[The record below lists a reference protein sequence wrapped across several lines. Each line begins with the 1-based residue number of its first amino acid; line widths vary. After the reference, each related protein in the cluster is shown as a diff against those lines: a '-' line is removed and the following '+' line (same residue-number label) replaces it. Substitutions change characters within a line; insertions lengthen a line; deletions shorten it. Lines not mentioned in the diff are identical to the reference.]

1 MKVRDIRNQFVKKY
15 KEQKFEID
23 KHGGKVIDLIC
34 AQFIADES
42 FIFGVPNEDYIKREL
57 NWYLS
62 QSLNVNDIENTPAI
76 WKQVADKDGFINSN
90 YGWCIFSKEN
100 GYQYD
105 NCLKELR
112 NQTSSRRGAMIYNR
126 PNMWEDYNKN
136 GRSDFMC
143 TYAVQ
148 FLIRDNI
155 LYSYILMRSNDS
167 WAGYRNDY
175 AWHKYVLNKLGDDL
189 NVKKRAMI
197 WNSGSLHLYEKQFYL
212 LDHYMKTGIASITQS
227 EYEKI
232 YGRKTPLQN

>member
-23 KHGGKVIDLIC
+23 KNGGKVIDLIC

-42 FIFGVPNEDYIKREL
+42 FIFGIPNENYIKREL

-62 QSLNVNDIENTPAI
+62 QSLNVNDIENTPTI

-90 YGWCIFSKEN
+90 YGWCIFSKDN

-105 NCLKELR
+105 NCLRELK

-155 LYSYILMRSNDS
+155 LYSYVLMRSNDA

-175 AWHKYVLNKLGDDL
+175 AWHKYVMNKLGDDL
-189 NVKKRAMI
+189 NIKKRAMI

-212 LDHYMKTGIASITQS
+212 LDHYIKTGIPSITHT
-227 EYEKI
+227 EYEKM
-232 YGRKTPLQN
+232 YGQKTPL

>member
-1 MKVRDIRNQFVKKY
+1 MRVKDIRNQFVKKY

-23 KHGGKVIDLIC
+23 KNGGKVIDLIC

-42 FIFGVPNEDYIKREL
+42 FIFGIPNENYIKREL

-62 QSLNVNDIENTPAI
+62 QSLNVNDIENTPTI

-90 YGWCIFSKEN
+90 YGWCIFSKDN

-105 NCLKELR
+105 NCLRELK

-155 LYSYILMRSNDS
+155 LYSYVLMRSNDA

-175 AWHKYVLNKLGDDL
+175 AWHKYVMNKLGDDL
-189 NVKKRAMI
+189 NIKKRAMI

-212 LDHYMKTGIASITQS
+212 LDHYIKTGIPSITHA
-227 EYEKI
+227 EYEKM
-232 YGRKTPLQN
+232 YGQKTLL

>member
-23 KHGGKVIDLIC
+23 KNGGKVIDLIC

-42 FIFGVPNEDYIKREL
+42 FIFGIPNENYIKREL

-62 QSLNVNDIENTPAI
+62 QSLNVNDIENTPTI

-90 YGWCIFSKEN
+90 YGWCIFSKDN

-105 NCLKELR
+105 NCLRELK

-155 LYSYILMRSNDS
+155 LYSYVLMRSNDA

-175 AWHKYVLNKLGDDL
+175 AWHKYVMNKLGDDL
-189 NVKKRAMI
+189 NIKKRAMI

-212 LDHYMKTGIASITQS
+212 LDHYIKTGIPSITHA
-227 EYEKI
+227 EYEKM
-232 YGRKTPLQN
+232 YGQKTLL